1 MSNVTKYCPS
11 CGFETADN
19 DMNFCP
25 KCSHKDGNGEVR
37 LKYAKS
43 SSAGN
48 PSKVARFNCSKDRD
62 TLASG
67 EHIARVVS
75 EAQRGVVG
83 DANVIDGDVSVTNGD
98 TNIYVESKELSD
110 AERLRHN
117 RAAYHSRCSELVKDG
132 FVSQEAIKELNAF
145 REELGLHKD
154 IADYILYEVKEQS
167 VCKRTVL
174 STSERITLDSIHSA
188 IERNDLINLQESLK
202 KLHAL
207 KKSSE
212 IDEISQMYYQLKAL
226 LEPQQFVADFETIHE
241 ESYWELFWSYVAL
254 TGIKSEKSEES
265 LAALGNWD
273 AHYPANNQAILQTV
287 GFLMNDK
294 EQEARNAFR
303 YIGHGYSAELEPLH
317 FALRELLDK
326 DWHEVDDVSPR
337 ARFYINALFKKTYVR
352 FREISKQ
359 TKAEE
364 IRIEQERIRLEQ
376 ENKHKKEIFML
387 QYESKSG
394 NLGEALFMS
403 GLSQSQYDDW
413 RRTDADFRMAL
424 DAINKRIDEKKKE
437 AERVAHEKEIEERK
451 EAERKA
457 EEARQLVIKK
467 KEFEACYRVNMADL
481 LKTCTELDIS
491 RDDVCKWRNSDGAFN
506 DALIHIEEIVAKE
519 KRGEIIAK
527 IKKVLPYVLVAC
539 LFFACIYGYHLR
551 KEKEYKD
558 AMELQEQRERAIEGF
573 NTQFDEYIS
582 LVSNDAATDED
593 IQNLRKAANIVKQ
606 MRSEGLVT
614 HIEDKI
620 ARIEDVMSFLLP
632 MLDKAED
639 LAKGIGDEQE
649 IKRIEYLKNIINDV
663 KNDIGICN
671 D

>member
-1 MSNVTKYCPS
+1 MSNAAKYCPI

-25 KCSHKDGNGEVR
+25 ECSHKDGNGAVQ

-43 SSAGN
+43 SSAGI
-48 PSKVARFNCSKDRD
+48 PSKVARVNYSKESDM
-62 TLASG
+62 LAAG
-67 EHIARVVS
+67 EHIAKVVS
-75 EAQRGVVG
+75 EAQRGFMG
-83 DANVIDGDVSVTNGD
+83 DANVIDGDVAVTTGD
-98 TNIYVESKELSD
+98 TNIHVETKELSE
-110 AERLRHN
+110 AERLRQKK
-117 RAAYHSRCSELVKDG
+117 AAYHSRCSELVKDG
-132 FVSQEAIKELNAF
+132 FVSQEAIKVLNAF

-154 IADYILYEVKEQS
+154 IADYILNEVKEQS
-167 VCKRTVL
+167 VRKRTVL
-174 STSERITLDSIHSA
+174 STSGRITLDSIYSA
-188 IERNDLINLQESLK
+188 IERNDSINLQESLK

-254 TGIKSEKSEES
+254 TDIKSEKAEES
-265 LAALGNWD
+265 LAALGKWD

-294 EQEARNAFR
+294 EREARNAFQ

-326 DWHEVDDVSPR
+326 DWREVDDVSPR
-337 ARFYINALFKKTYVR
+337 ARFYIDELFKKTYNR
-352 FREISKQ
+352 FREIAQQ

-364 IRIEQERIRLEQ
+364 IRIEQERIRREQ
-376 ENKHKKEIFML
+376 EIKQKKETFTI

-394 NLGEALFMS
+394 DVSEALLLS
-403 GLSQSQYDDW
+403 GVSPSQYEDW

-424 DAINKRIDEKKKE
+424 DAIDKRIDEKKKE
-437 AERVAHEKEIEERK
+437 AERVAREKEIK
-451 EAERKA
+451 EQKDVERKA

-467 KEFEACYRVNMADL
+467 EEFKACYMVNRADL
-481 LKTCTELDIS
+481 LKTCTELNIS
-491 RDDVCKWRNSDGAFN
+491 RDDIDKWRNSDGAFN
-506 DALIHIEEIVAKE
+506 DALIHIEEMVANE
-519 KRGEIIAK
+519 KRYKIIAK
-527 IKKVLPYVLVAC
+527 IKKVLPYVLIAC
-539 LFFACIYGYHLR
+539 FLIAGGYGYHLN
-551 KEKEYKD
+551 KEKERKKLEYTIKTYD
-558 AMELQEQRERAIEGF
+558 TE
-573 NTQFDEYIS
+573 FDGCIS
-582 LVSNDAATDED
+582 LISNDAATDED
-593 IQNLRKAANIVKQ
+593 IHNLRKAANIVKQ
-606 MRSEGLVT
+606 MRSEGLVL

-620 ARIEDVMSFLLP
+620 TRIEDIMRSLLP

-639 LAKGIGDEQE
+639 LAKDIGDEQE
-649 IKRIEYLKNIINDV
+649 IKRIEYLKNIINDI